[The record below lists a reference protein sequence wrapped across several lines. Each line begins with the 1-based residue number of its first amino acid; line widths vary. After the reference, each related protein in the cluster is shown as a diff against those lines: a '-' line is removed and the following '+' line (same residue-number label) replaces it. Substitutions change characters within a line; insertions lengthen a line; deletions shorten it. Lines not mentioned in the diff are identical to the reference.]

1 MVVAWHERTSN
12 EKFDIFEP
20 MFLISVPNIALLRNR
35 ISHFA
40 N

>member
-35 ISHFA
+35 NFQFD